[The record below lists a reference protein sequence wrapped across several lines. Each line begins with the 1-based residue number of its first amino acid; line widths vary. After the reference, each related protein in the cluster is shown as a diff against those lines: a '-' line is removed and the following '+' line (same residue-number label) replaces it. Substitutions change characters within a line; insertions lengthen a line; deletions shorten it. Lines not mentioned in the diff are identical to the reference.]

1 MADGASGLR
10 WQDEVEP
17 ELRPR
22 VCQRTVATIDELFRK
37 QEESTPQTLHEDVSN
52 VEMDT
57 FMKAED
63 KMAYMRKMALGVY
76 RCQNNQAQPQA
87 SAPCQQQMQMM
98 HQVQMANT
106 VQGFHGSNS
115 SFAAVPQ
122 AMPMMASSSRPPLQ
136 LPNQHMAHPFAS
148 NMQINANQ
156 GPSDMMAMLYQ
167 TFNSQPAMVAP
178 VAQGAGQQIMQPI
191 DTVQSHNQHPVMQLQ
206 PTDVTGCHP
215 FNMAQLQGQP
225 IAQPNGHQ
233 NYLLSQNVCS
243 YGPHLQPTV
252 QQQYFGINQQQVG
265 MQRYQMLGA
274 NVVRMNDGC
283 SGGWNN
289 KSNVVCPSGIQSP
302 LKASEQVAL
311 KRHINMESQSM
322 TPAQRQITINQQ
334 SNVHCPSPQ
343 SQAKMESAGEVEWRE
358 EMAQQIKPLKDAYF
372 SELVE
377 LDQNTVVQSIT
388 EEQLKSLPREEADN
402 YKNML
407 KLKNCISSV
416 LKFLQLEKS
425 PETYRRELH
434 RYKEFIPRLLSWQ
447 RERKPD
453 ARMNTEH
460 ESKSYPPPETI
471 NLTADIVPLPGGKS
485 NQQKLPA
492 DETIGEMRQNIV
504 TTPSARKKTH
514 SKQMQGLTSPCFSI
528 KSPGA
533 LQSPPINDN
542 GLSRMPSPV
551 DKSRVASP
559 NSLLKSRSQS
569 PIANPEVPA
578 VASPCLSAK
587 STLTSTVEKLGSVA
601 AASPCSSVKSS
612 SPSAIAK
619 LGILPVASPCNSD
632 SSFLRHNNAAVN
644 GCNQTTPTKLL
655 TPGPPYQTQAP
666 AGQSEDQEQAGA
678 ETPVDKKPID
688 RLIAAVLSSSPGVLR
703 SSVNLIESALR
714 GMDSVPLMIQPN
726 RKMKRVYD
734 VTSPPLDSTD
744 VSTLTFEFDA
754 SDSASNRNCSIKRQ
768 KTQNTNDALQA
779 EIEDVNSKLI
789 DTVIS
794 IASDD
799 REDGITSCN
808 NITLVKL
815 SYTAVSLAPGLKSLL
830 ATLGNIQPLVMPMT
844 LLIPADYP
852 RSSPV
857 IMDDEGD
864 AQLRAKFSCISVVV
878 DAAFRLA
885 LHNLQEPRSL
895 KETASAWDSCV
906 RREIMKYACLLGGGA
921 LSSSIDLVR
930 VESAHEKRGMHEHGS
945 RSILCG

>member
-1 MADGASGLR
+1 MADGGGGLR

-22 VCQRTVATIDELFRK
+22 MFQRTVATIDGLFRE
-37 QEESTPQTLHEDVSN
+37 QEESTPETLHEDVAN

-57 FMKAED
+57 FMRAED

-76 RCQNNQAQPQA
+76 RCQNTQAQPQA
-87 SAPCQQQMQMM
+87 AEPHQQQMQMTM
-98 HQVQMANT
+98 HQV
-106 VQGFHGSNS
+106 
-115 SFAAVPQ
+115 
-122 AMPMMASSSRPPLQ
+122 
-136 LPNQHMAHPFAS
+136 
-148 NMQINANQ
+148 QINANQ
-156 GPSDMMAMLYQ
+156 GPSDMMPMLCQ

-178 VAQGAGQQIMQPI
+178 VAQGASQQIIQPI
-191 DTVQSHNQHPVMQLQ
+191 GTVQSHNQYPVMQLQ

-225 IAQPNGHQ
+225 IAQPNGQQ

-265 MQRYQMLGA
+265 MQRYQKLGA
-274 NVVRMNDGC
+274 NVVRMNDGY

-289 KSNVVCPSGIQSP
+289 QSNVVCLSGIQSP

-322 TPAQRQITINQQ
+322 TPTQRQITINQQ

-343 SQAKMESAGEVEWRE
+343 SQAKMANAGEVDWRE
-358 EMAQQIKPLKDAYF
+358 EMAQQIKPLKDVYF

-407 KLKNCISSV
+407 TLKNCISSL
-416 LKFLQLEKS
+416 LKFLQLEQS
-425 PETYRRELH
+425 PETYRRQLH
-434 RYKEFIPRLLSWQ
+434 RYGEFIPRLLSWQ
-447 RERKPD
+447 RTRKAD

-460 ESKSYPPPETI
+460 ESKSYPSQPPPETI
-471 NLTADIVPLPGGKS
+471 NLTADIFPLPGGKS

-492 DETIGEMRQNIV
+492 DETIGQMRQNVVSGQMRQNVV
-504 TTPSARKKTH
+504 TTPSAQKKTH

-542 GLSRMPSPV
+542 GLSCMPSPV
-551 DKSRVASP
+551 DKSRVALP

-578 VASPCLSAK
+578 VSSPCLSAK

-619 LGILPVASPCNSD
+619 LGILPVASPSNSD

-644 GCNQTTPTKLL
+644 GCNRITPTKLL
-655 TPGPPYQTQAP
+655 TPDPPYQTQAP
-666 AGQSEDQEQAGA
+666 AGQSEDKEQAGA
-678 ETPVDKKPID
+678 EAPVDKKPID

-726 RKMKRVYD
+726 NKMKRVYD

-754 SDSASNRNCSIKRQ
+754 SDSASNCNCSIKRQ
-768 KTQNTNDALQA
+768 KTQNTNDTLQA

-808 NITLVKL
+808 SVTLVKL

-864 AQLRAKFSCISVVV
+864 GQLRANFSCISVVV

-895 KETASAWDSCV
+895 KETAIAWDSCV
-906 RREIMKYACLLGGGA
+906 RHAIMKYACLLGGGA

-930 VESAHEKRGMHEHGS
+930 VESAHEKRGILHEHGS